1 MERFNAIRQSLLFLA
16 LSAWV
21 FLLLSLGSF
30 HATDWPTH
38 TVFPYPPTQNL
49 CGSAGAWIA
58 YYCFVGVGQGVFPIL
73 FFSGVCLALLLFK
86 SRISDVWLR
95 VIGLMLLST
104 AFAAAIH
111 HLRPGSATSLPEG
124 HGGLL
129 GIAAS
134 TFLQAHFS
142 TVGTRLILLTAILI
156 GLLLAADD
164 LVLRMPGYAN
174 VAIAGVKERVPA
186 IGQFKFSFPEMP
198 KLPALPRFAT
208 RDALNRT
215 AKPQCAFHDDEDD
228 EPLKPSV

>member
-134 TFLQAHFS
+134 TFLQSHFN
-142 TVGTRLILLTAILI
+142 TVGTRLVLLTAILI
-156 GLLLAADD
+156 GLLLAADA
-164 LVLRMPGYAN
+164 LVLRVPGYAN
-174 VAIAGVKERVPA
+174 VAIEGVKERVPA
-186 IGQFKFSFPEMP
+186 TGTFKFNLPGIP
-198 KLPALPRFAT
+198 KLPTLPKWVT
-208 RDALNRT
+208 KGELKRT
-215 AKPQCAFHDDEDD
+215 PKTQ
-228 EPLKPSV
+228 